1 MSLIKYFKIYDGEKC
16 PCGSGM
22 VYSECCKIRKDKTII
37 KSKKP
42 LNVQVMEQL
51 KRSHIKCCLHPD
63 KSKCVKHIKEAHALQ
78 NNKIISQLAEQGHVY
93 ILNMQ
98 KAPQIIPI
106 ENEEPEILTLIDKIG
121 VNHATTA
128 TCFCDVHD
136 DEVFAPIEKGAPPF
150 EPNND
155 EHRYIYAYKAF
166 IFEYY
171 KKIVEKNSF
180 INNIKDRPSLL
191 KNREQIQY
199 YRALSKTL
207 EEMGCVKDFFD
218 KGIMEKDY
226 SGLETCIIELPE
238 SINFANYAC
247 VALDFDINGKK
258 IRHTRKGFISR
269 IFITIFPEATKSYVI
284 FSCLKSDY
292 KIYRKLFQQ
301 LKVVNTNKVKYYL
314 DLVLPLYSEN
324 VVISP
329 RLWEKWSEEQQMAY
343 TFYANRRG
351 TQFLLYRQAL
361 IFGMHNL
368 RKQEWGFEDGSRGKL
383 DLFEKV

>member
-1 MSLIKYFKIYDGEKC
+1 MGFIEYFKIYDREKC
-16 PCGSGM
+16 PCGSEK
-22 VYSECCKIRKDKTII
+22 VYSQCCKIRKDKVIK

-42 LNVQVMEQL
+42 LNVQVMEQF
-51 KRSHIKCCLHPD
+51 KRSQIKCCLHPD
-63 KSKCVKHIKEAHALQ
+63 KSKCAKHIKEAHALQ
-78 NNKIISQLAEQGHVY
+78 NNKIISRLAEKGHVY

-106 ENEEPEILTLIDKIG
+106 ENEEPEIITLMDKIG

-136 DEVFAPIEKGAPPF
+136 DEAFAPIEKGAPDF
-150 EPNND
+150 EPDND
-155 EHRYIYAYKAF
+155 EHKYIYAYKAF

-180 INNIKDRPSLL
+180 AINVKDRPSLL
-191 KNREQIQY
+191 KDASQIQY
-199 YRALSKTL
+199 YRALTKTL
-207 EEMGCVKDFFD
+207 EEMDYVKKFFD

-247 VALDFDINGKK
+247 VALDFDISGKK
-258 IRHTRKGFISR
+258 IKHTYKGFISR
-269 IFITIFPEATKSYVI
+269 MFITIFPEENKSYMI

-292 KIYRKLFQQ
+292 KVYKKFFRQ
-301 LKVVNTNKVKYYL
+301 LKMVNVNKVKYYL

-329 RLWEKWSEEQQMAY
+329 RLWEKWNEEQQMAY
-343 TFYANRRG
+343 TFYANRNG
-351 TQFLLYRQAL
+351 KQFLLYRQAL

-368 RKQEWGFEDGSRGKL
+368 RKQECGFEDGNRGKL